1 MSTEVKYLGIHI
13 VASKCFKC
21 SVDHV
26 KLKFYRVFNSIYAKS
41 QRSETVTVELMKS
54 YCIPFILYATE
65 ALCLPKGILNML
77 NNYQQGKCVKFLMYV
92 RAIVLY
98 HCGTFCIFR
107 SSRLIL
113 KSEEVNLY
121 TDYCQL
127 ISLLYYL
134 KYKPWTCC
142 INLYVVCVYV
152 SVCVLLLISLCCY

>member
-1 MSTEVKYLGIHI
+1 
-13 VASKCFKC
+13 
-21 SVDHV
+21 
-26 KLKFYRVFNSIYAKS
+26 
-41 QRSETVTVELMKS
+41 MKS

-77 NNYQQGKCVKFLMYV
+77 DNCIKRLCVKFLMYI

-98 HCGTFCIFR
+98 HCGTSCIFR

-127 ISLLYYL
+127 KSLLYFF
-134 KYKPWTCC
+134 K
-142 INLYVVCVYV
+142 IQAMDRLY
-152 SVCVLLLISLCCY
+152 